1 MIFKY
6 FKLILPIVIGTQLTS
21 CSTNFIEL
29 IEEKQNKSESVN
41 FIDNRE
47 IKKIVT
53 LTSLSTDI
61 VAKISP
67 EKLVAIPGSSLFKD
81 TVEFND
87 LPRISMGRTPPNI
100 EKIISLE
107 PDLVIGVKGFHEKII
122 NRLNDLNIKTISYDV
137 RSWDDLESLIII
149 INNEINDQELLIKD
163 DFISINLKDCNK
175 NKISEKNK
183 KTNIV
188 VLASTK
194 PMLSPNSNSWAG
206 QLLSRFNLNSL
217 TKDIDSKSEF
227 KGYINLSP
235 EWLLKQDPQNLIII
249 ETREGQF
256 TNFSSTEPF
265 SNLSAVKSNKVYK
278 LNYYGLINPG
288 SLTSINNACKK
299 LKQIY

>member
-1 MIFKY
+1 MIFKNC
-6 FKLILPIVIGTQLTS
+6 KLILPIVIGTLLTS
-21 CSTNFIEL
+21 CSNNVNDL
-29 IEEKQNKSESVN
+29 IEEKQSKSESVS
-41 FIDNRE
+41 FIDNRK

-53 LTSLSTDI
+53 LSSLSTDI
-61 VAKISP
+61 VANISP

-137 RSWDDLESLIII
+137 RSWDDLEGLIYI
-149 INNEINDQELLIKD
+149 INKEINDKDLLIKD
-163 DFISINLKDCNK
+163 DFISINLKDCNR

-183 KTNIV
+183 KINLV

-256 TNFSSTEPF
+256 TNFNSTEPF
-265 SNLSAVKSNKVYK
+265 SKLSAVKSNKVYK